1 MFSRGVTLANM
12 IRLRTEANSGSTH
25 SVTGI
30 LCRPALPTAF
40 KRPMLA
46 SIWKTLRR
54 GGGLSPP
61 LHVCRRRSLARA
73 RPTRLPRCPCQR
85 HLMRGGAA
93 GCVGAG
99 GHLPGPGVCPR
110 IQSSLLKRAGRIK
123 WPTAMSKRATHR
135 FHTHSAARSPHPS
148 PTRIC
153 PYPHPRLRAHARAPA
168 SVVFAPARGR
178 TRAARNLV
186 AGAGLPGRRTRATP
200 PSRSR
205 PLLDHVAHT
214 ITPPAPPPPRT
225 PKLPALRRRGRCGP
239 TLAADVPHRRR

>member
-1 MFSRGVTLANM
+1 M

-135 FHTHSAARSPHPS
+135 FHTHSAARSP
-148 PTRIC
+148 
-153 PYPHPRLRAHARAPA
+153 
-168 SVVFAPARGR
+168 
-178 TRAARNLV
+178 
-186 AGAGLPGRRTRATP
+186 
-200 PSRSR
+200 
-205 PLLDHVAHT
+205 
-214 ITPPAPPPPRT
+214 PPPPRAFAHIRTRACART
-225 PKLPALRRRGRCGP
+225 PARPHPLSSPPPGAALAPRETSSQVPDCPAAARGPRRPHDHVPSLITSLIRLRP
-239 TLAADVPHRRR
+239 PHRGHLEPWYT

>member
-61 LHVCRRRSLARA
+61 LHVCRRRSLTRA
-73 RPTRLPRCPCQR
+73 RPTRLPWCPCQR

-93 GCVGAG
+93 G
-99 GHLPGPGVCPR
+99 
-110 IQSSLLKRAGRIK
+110 AGRIK
-123 WPTAMSKRATHR
+123 WPTARSKRATHR
-135 FHTHSAARSPHPS
+135 FHTHSAARPPPPPNAHSPIS
-148 PTRIC
+148 
-153 PYPHPRLRAHARAPA
+153 AP
-168 SVVFAPARGR
+168 APARAR
-178 TRAARNLV
+178 PRARIRCLRPR
-186 AGAGLPGRRTRATP
+186 PG
-200 PSRSR
+200 
-205 PLLDHVAHT
+205 
-214 ITPPAPPPPRT
+214 
-225 PKLPALRRRGRCGP
+225 
-239 TLAADVPHRRR
+239 PHRRRATPRRRCRTARPPHAGHAALTITSPP

>member
-1 MFSRGVTLANM
+1 M

-135 FHTHSAARSPHPS
+135 FHTHSAARSPPPPPPHPQVTSSPATRSMRSHPRRRRAASPAPGEPPPPS
-148 PTRIC
+148 PTTTTT
-153 PYPHPRLRAHARAPA
+153 PLADSHPLCRRW
-168 SVVFAPARGR
+168 
-178 TRAARNLV
+178 
-186 AGAGLPGRRTRATP
+186 AGAGGQ
-200 PSRSR
+200 
-205 PLLDHVAHT
+205 VA
-214 ITPPAPPPPRT
+214 
-225 PKLPALRRRGRCGP
+225 GG
-239 TLAADVPHRRR
+239 AAVSPDGAGAAFA

>member
-123 WPTAMSKRATHR
+123 WPTARSKRATHR
-135 FHTHSAARSPHPS
+135 FHTHSAARPPPPPNAHSPIS
-148 PTRIC
+148 
-153 PYPHPRLRAHARAPA
+153 AP
-168 SVVFAPARGR
+168 APARARPRARIRCLRPRPGPHSRRAKPRRRCR
-178 TRAARNLV
+178 TARPPHAGHAAL
-186 AGAGLPGRRTRATP
+186 
-200 PSRSR
+200 
-205 PLLDHVAHT
+205 T
-214 ITPPAPPPPRT
+214 ITSPP
-225 PKLPALRRRGRCGP
+225 
-239 TLAADVPHRRR
+239 